1 MHEGCRYEGRG
12 GERYAA
18 NWDACLV
25 WRWLKGISGD
35 LCEIRRVCVTREYCG
50 RLTVCARG
58 MSLEDEWD
66 WRIIRRAKSDG

>member
-1 MHEGCRYEGRG
+1 
-12 GERYAA
+12 
-18 NWDACLV
+18 
-25 WRWLKGISGD
+25 
-35 LCEIRRVCVTREYCG
+35 VTREYCG